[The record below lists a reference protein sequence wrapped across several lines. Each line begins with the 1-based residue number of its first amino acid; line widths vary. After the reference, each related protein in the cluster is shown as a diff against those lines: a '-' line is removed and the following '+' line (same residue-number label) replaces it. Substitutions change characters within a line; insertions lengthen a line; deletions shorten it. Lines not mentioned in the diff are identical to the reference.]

1 MSAEPIVII
10 GAGPAGLTAAYALS
24 KSGHRVIVFESDP
37 TYVGGLSRTV
47 QYKEF
52 RFDIGGHRFFSKS
65 SVINELWTEILGA
78 NLLKRS
84 RLSRIYFRKQ
94 YFSYPIRALETFRKL
109 GLTETIRCIASY
121 VRAKLFPA
129 RAPKSVEAWVTNQ
142 FGRRLYEMFFKTYT
156 EKVWG
161 MDCRDISA
169 DWASQ
174 RIKGL
179 SLTGAIRHA
188 LQHAMH
194 GSTGAADGKP
204 VIKTLIEEFRY
215 PALGPGMMWD
225 ACRDHVVANGGQ
237 VLLGHSVTALQHD
250 ASNGQWIVTTASES
264 HGEQQWSSAHVISS
278 APLAEMIPSI
288 KPSFEPSVLKAAQQL
303 GYRDFI
309 TIALI
314 VNEREFLADNW
325 LYIHDPGVKVGR
337 IQNFKAWSPALVPV
351 EGKGCLGM
359 EYFCFEGDGLWTST
373 DAELIALATRELCH
387 LGLAVAEDVT
397 DASVVRQRK
406 AYPVYDADYATHVA
420 TIRKGL
426 SQLPTFHAI
435 GRNGMHKYDN
445 QDHAMMTGLL
455 TAENIIAGRDVYD
468 AWQVN
473 EDAEYHE
480 EVSGAT
486 GERHVPQRISLRH
499 S

>member
-1 MSAEPIVII
+1 MSSLPIIII

-24 KSGHRVIVFESDP
+24 KGGRPVIVFESDP

-47 QYKEF
+47 QYKEY

-65 SVINELWTEILGA
+65 HLINELWHEILGTD
-78 NLLKRS
+78 LLVRS

-94 YFSYPIRALETFRKL
+94 FFSYPIRAVETFRKL
-109 GLTETIRCIASY
+109 GLFETIRCLASY
-121 VRAKLFPA
+121 LRAKTFPA
-129 RAPKSVEAWVTNQ
+129 RDPKSVEEWVTNQ

-161 MDCRDISA
+161 MDCKDISA
-169 DWASQ
+169 DWAAQ

-188 LQHAMH
+188 LNRTQR
-194 GSTGAADGKP
+194 GANGER
-204 VIKTLIEEFRY
+204 VVKTLIESFTY
-215 PALGPGMMWD
+215 PRLGPGMMWD
-225 ACRDHVVANGGQ
+225 AASDFVQARGGQ
-237 VLLGHSVTALQHD
+237 IHQGHEVTALRHD
-250 ASNGQWIVTTASES
+250 AESQQWTVTTTSQ
-264 HGEQQWSSAHVISS
+264 HGEREWKAEHVISS
-278 APLAEMIPSI
+278 APLAEMIPAI
-288 KPSFEPSVLKAAQQL
+288 KPSFGKPILDAARAL

-309 TIALI
+309 TVAII
-314 VNEREFLADNW
+314 VDEREPLDDNW

-337 IQNFKAWSPALVPV
+337 IQNFKAWSPELVPV
-351 EGKGCLGM
+351 EGKACLGL
-359 EYFCFEGDGLWTST
+359 EYFCFEGDGLWTSS
-373 DAELIALATRELCH
+373 DADLIALATRELET
-387 LGLAVAEDVT
+387 LGIAAPGDIT
-397 DASVVRQRK
+397 DANVVRQKK
-406 AYPVYDADYATHVA
+406 AYPVYDAHYAEHVT
-420 TIRKGL
+420 TIRDGL
-426 SQLPTFHAI
+426 SALPTFHAI

-455 TAENIIAGRDVYD
+455 TAENILAGRELFD

-480 EVSGAT
+480 EDTGAT
-486 GERHVPQRISLRH
+486 GERLVPQKISDLR

>member
-1 MSAEPIVII
+1 MSSQPIIII

-24 KSGHRVIVFESDP
+24 KSGRPVIVFESDP

-52 RFDIGGHRFFSKS
+52 RFDVGGHRFFSKS
-65 SVINELWTEILGA
+65 ALINELWTEILGA
-78 NLLKRS
+78 DLLTRS

-94 YFSYPIRALETFRKL
+94 FFSYPIRALDTFRKL
-109 GLTETIRCIASY
+109 GLLETVRCLASY
-121 VRAKLFPA
+121 FRAKTFPT
-129 RAPKSVEAWVTNQ
+129 RDPKSVEEWVTNQ

-161 MDCRDISA
+161 MDCKDISA
-169 DWASQ
+169 DWAAQ

-188 LQHAMH
+188 INFAPRTAN
-194 GSTGAADGKP
+194 GER
-204 VIKTLIEEFRY
+204 VVKTLIESFAY
-215 PALGPGMMWD
+215 PRLGPGMMWSATSD
-225 ACRDHVVANGGQ
+225 FVVAHGGQ
-237 VLLGHSVTALQHD
+237 VLLGHQVTSLQHD
-250 ASNGQWIVTTASES
+250 AETKQWTVTTKSQR
-264 HGEQQWSSAHVISS
+264 GEQEWTAAHVISS
-278 APLAEMIPSI
+278 APLLEMIPAI
-288 KPSFEPSVLKAAQQL
+288 KPAFDAPVLDAARSL

-309 TIALI
+309 TVAII
-314 VNEREFLADNW
+314 VNERTPLADNW

-337 IQNFKAWSPALVPV
+337 IQNFKAWSPELVPV
-351 EGKGCLGM
+351 QGKACLGM
-359 EYFCFEGDGLWTST
+359 EYFCFEGDGLWNSP
-373 DAELIALATRELCH
+373 DADLIALATRELQV
-387 LGLAVAEDVT
+387 LGIVEPSDIT
-397 DASVVRQRK
+397 DASVVRQLK
-406 AYPVYDADYATHVA
+406 AYPVYDAHYATHVS

-426 SQLPTFHAI
+426 TQLPTFHAI

-455 TAENIIAGRDVYD
+455 TAQNILAGQPLFD

-480 EVSGAT
+480 ELSGAS
-486 GERHVPQRISLRH
+486 GERLVPQQISDLRA
-499 S
+499 